1 MLHECHQISKATLL
15 IQVNLHLLNY
25 ITVHERITVLARGDM
40 LLVLTVKKKDDYLS
54 FLYFQAKLIFCYYAK
69 KKKTNNMVKCVFTCI
84 TCTYCS
90 N

>member
-54 FLYFQAKLIFCYYAK
+54 FLYFQAELIFCYYAK
-69 KKKTNNMVKCVFTCI
+69 KKPQQHGEMCI
-84 TCTYCS
+84 YMYYMYILL
-90 N
+90 

>member
-54 FLYFQAKLIFCYYAK
+54 FLYFQAELIFCYYAK
-69 KKKTNNMVKCVFTCI
+69 KKNQQHGEMCI
-84 TCTYCS
+84 YMYYMYILL
-90 N
+90 